1 MLFASLWRSS
11 TKIGMWFTP
20 YISVLLDVHGDYII
34 KGNRSIFDLP
44 SFFGNLLKHILV
56 FVDMKQFFA
65 QHQIVFV
72 DNRSLFVQRQFFF
85 LTQNCFLCITNFLFW
100 TLFRIF
106 LLSCSNKNRITCQ
119 KERNHFHRTQN
130 FFYIQFLNCKLAACW
145 SSSQWSSKQRQL
157 FEKHLWRAQI
167 SVKLQAFLLQFFQN
181 EHSNRYF
188 SRVLTRF

>member
-85 LTQNCFLCITNFLFW
+85 WHKIVFCALPIFCFGHCLEYFYCHVVTKIESRAKRKETIFIGHKFFFIFNF
-100 TLFRIF
+100 
-106 LLSCSNKNRITCQ
+106 
-119 KERNHFHRTQN
+119 
-130 FFYIQFLNCKLAACW
+130 
-145 SSSQWSSKQRQL
+145 
-157 FEKHLWRAQI
+157 
-167 SVKLQAFLLQFFQN
+167 
-181 EHSNRYF
+181 
-188 SRVLTRF
+188 